1 MGKDF
6 IDLKKVFK
14 DMGVF
19 ESYKDNNYEFEL
31 DYDTRNTLMDRYKKT
46 LSHFTNLWCSGSP
59 DGYECSTCS
68 EYVDI
73 LLPVFELVRLRSS
86 RADNLIKTDFVDKSN
101 FNDSTDERS
110 DLFYTDDETKLR
122 EELKD
127 MEVEYKRAKAWKQKY
142 WEQSQERGKQLD
154 KLEEELKISRIKYD
168 ELNKNYKEL
177 ASSNLGLR
185 WQLNEGDK
193 S

>member
-1 MGKDF
+1 MPKDF
-6 IDLKKVFK
+6 IDLKEVFK

-19 ESYKDNNYEFEL
+19 ESYRDNNYNFEL
-31 DYDTRNTLMDRYKKT
+31 DDNTKAELMDRYKKT

-59 DGYECSTCS
+59 HGYECDTCS

-73 LLPVFELVRLRSS
+73 LLPTFELIRLRSS

-101 FNDSTDERS
+101 FDNSTDERS
-110 DLFYTDDETKLR
+110 DLFYEDDETRLR
-122 EELKD
+122 EEFKE
-127 MEVEYKRAKAWKQKY
+127 MEGEYKRAEGWRLKY
-142 WEQSQERGKQLD
+142 MEQSQERGKQLD
-154 KLEEELKISRIKYD
+154 KLEEELKVSKIKYD

-177 ASSNLGLR
+177 ASSNLELR

-193 S
+193 V